1 LAEPRLF
8 TVAEAERTLPLVR
21 RIMEDIMSV
30 FPVWRAA
37 VSRYELLAANSRA
50 DEGES
55 RALITSREVVARE
68 ADRISTFLT
77 ELEQIGCIFKG
88 FDAGVVDFYSLYED
102 RLVFLCWKPGE
113 EHIAYWH
120 EVGAGYGGRQPL
132 EAAMLTEVR
141 P

>member
-21 RIMEDIMSV
+21 RIVQDIMGV

-50 DEGES
+50 DEGETQ
-55 RALITSREVVARE
+55 ALITSREVVARE
-68 ADRISTFLT
+68 AERISAFLT
-77 ELEQIGCIFKG
+77 ELEQIGCVFKG
-88 FDAGVVDFYSLYED
+88 FEAGVVDFYSLYED

-113 EHIAYWH
+113 EHIGYWH
-120 EVGAGYGGRQPL
+120 EVDSGYAGRQPL
-132 EAAMLTEVR
+132 EAGMLTEAQ